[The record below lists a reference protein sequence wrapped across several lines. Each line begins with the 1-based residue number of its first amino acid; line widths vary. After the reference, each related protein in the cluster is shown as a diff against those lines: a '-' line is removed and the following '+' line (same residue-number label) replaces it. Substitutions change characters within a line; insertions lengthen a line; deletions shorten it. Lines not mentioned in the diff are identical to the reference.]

1 MLLPLPVAFG
11 NEDQEHQWGWD
22 RFQGVELDADGITAQ
37 GIDNELARLAALD
50 AYFAQALEE
59 WSVPGMAIAV
69 VKDDKVVFSK
79 GYGVR
84 GLNNDIEGHNSLPVT
99 NQTLFAIAS
108 NTKAFTA
115 TALAI
120 LVDEGKI
127 SWDDKVQTYLPY
139 FELYDPWVSQ
149 QMQIRDLLSHRSGL
163 GTYSGDLLWFG
174 TSPTYSREDVVRRTR
189 YLRPEGSF
197 RADYGYSNLM
207 FIAAGEVVQAVTG
220 KSWDD
225 FVRERL
231 FRPLEMKRT
240 TTSIN
245 DLDLSNVG
253 DADVA
258 TPHKVRLRS
267 NQKELEHVPINW
279 ENWENIAAAGGII
292 SSVSDMAQWLRLH
305 LRRGVWGSEGDNMLF
320 DERVQRTMWTPH
332 ITTSTVSK
340 GNEKTYP
347 TTHFKSYG
355 LGFDIMDY
363 KGRKVIGH
371 GGTFEGMKSRVT
383 LVPEENLG
391 FVILTN
397 GQAHVDRG
405 LSYRMLD
412 AYLGRIGGEE
422 EEDWSAK
429 YLKREKKRLKRRADA
444 LSELQASK
452 VAGTKMSLSMEGY
465 TGSYEDQM
473 YGDVSIAIEEGGQ
486 LIIRFLPNPD
496 LVGYLTH
503 FHYDVFE
510 IQWQREFAWFD
521 EGLVEFAVDPTGN
534 RVTEMKIDVPN
545 EDLWFH
551 ELHFSKKEFI
561 GNV

>member
-1 MLLPLPVAFG
+1 MLLSSPVVFG
-11 NEDQEHQWGWD
+11 NEDQGHQWGWD
-22 RFQGVELDADGITAQ
+22 RFKGVELDADGITAQ
-37 GIDNELARLAALD
+37 GFERNSESARSAALD

-59 WSVPGMAIAV
+59 WNVPGMAIAIVRDDEV
-69 VKDDKVVFSK
+69 VLSK
-79 GYGVR
+79 GYGIR
-84 GLNNDIEGHNSLPVT
+84 GRNDNEGQNSLPVT

-120 LVDEGKI
+120 LVDEGRI

-174 TSPTYSREDVVRRTR
+174 TSPMYTREEVVKRTR
-189 YLRPEGSF
+189 YLKPEGSF

-207 FIAAGEVVQAVTG
+207 FIAAGEVVRAVTG
-220 KSWDD
+220 QSWDE
-225 FVRERL
+225 FVNERL
-231 FRPLEMKRT
+231 FRPLGMKRT
-240 TTSIN
+240 TTSVN
-245 DLDLSNVG
+245 DLDLNNLENM
-253 DADVA
+253 DIA
-258 TPHKVRLRS
+258 TPHKVRLQS
-267 NQKELEHVPINW
+267 NQKDLEHFPIDWSNW
-279 ENWENIAAAGGII
+279 DNIAAAGGII
-292 SSVSDMAQWLRLH
+292 SSVDDMAKWLQLH
-305 LRRGVWGSEGDNMLF
+305 LRRGAWGGAGSEILF
-320 DERVQRTMWTPH
+320 DEKVQRTMWTPH
-332 ITTSTVSK
+332 ITTSTISK

-355 LGFDIMDY
+355 LGFDLMDY

-383 LVPEENLG
+383 IVPEKNLA

-397 GQAHVDRG
+397 GQAHIDRG
-405 LSYRMLD
+405 LSYTILD
-412 AYLGRIGGEE
+412 AYLGKLGEE
-422 EEDWSAK
+422 EQEWSAK

-444 LSELQASK
+444 LTELQASK
-452 VAGTKMSLSMEGY
+452 VEGTKTSLAIESYAGT
-465 TGSYEDQM
+465 YEDQM
-473 YGDVSIAIEEGGQ
+473 YGDVSIDIEQGEQ

-510 IQWQREFAWFD
+510 IRWLREFAWFD
-521 EGLVEFAVDPTGN
+521 EGLVEFIVDPTTN
-534 RVTEMKIDVPN
+534 RITKMKVDVPN
-545 EDLWFH
+545 EDLWFY
-551 ELHFSKKEFI
+551 ELNFSKTEI
-561 GNV
+561 R